1 MKLEIVFYNP
11 GLDDFK
17 NLLNTSIYIY
27 ISVIFKAVDWSTD
40 RFSTMHESTYL
51 LLYLLVS
58 GRKKIAKNVS

>member
-11 GLDDFK
+11 GVDDFK
-17 NLLNTSIYIY
+17 NLLNTSIY